1 MKLNFYTSHL
11 TVTSN
16 DESKEGKNSKNNM
29 INVEKY
35 IKRMILISMRKK
47 KYFEKHD
54 YFYEEEKRRKF
65 DLKNLKIRPTPFQI
79 YQKLKIKNCLTAEK
93 LINNNKKILTFNPI
107 NNNEILLKN
116 KQNPIIINNL
126 NLKNKNKTKS
136 AKSNNQFFRTQLN
149 FFRPQK
155 SVLFHPNENT
165 DLDDN
170 NTMTSPKNNTKF
182 TKYRA
187 KSHYHTININKTNK
201 IIQTTDQKNISRKKI
216 NYKLDKFPVLD
227 IFNYKTN
234 LKMKNPELK
243 SRNNFKER
251 KKSLPFFNND
261 ERKIT
266 CL

>member
-54 YFYEEEKRRKF
+54 YFYEEEKRKKF

-79 YQKLKIKNCLTAEK
+79 YQKLKIKNCLTSEK
-93 LINNNKKILTFNPI
+93 LIINNKKILTFNPI
-107 NNNEILLKN
+107 NNCEILNKI
-116 KQNPIIINNL
+116 KQNPITINNL
-126 NLKNKNKTKS
+126 NFKNKKKNKS
-136 AKSNNQFFRTQLN
+136 PKSNNEFFRTQLN

-155 SVLFHPNENT
+155 SILFHLNENT

-170 NTMTSPKNNTKF
+170 NTMTSPMNKTKL
-182 TKYRA
+182 T
-187 KSHYHTININKTNK
+187 INKTNI

-234 LKMKNPELK
+234 LKMKNLESK
-243 SRNNFKER
+243 SRNNLKER

-266 CL
+266 CI